1 MVVYIVIETIDE
13 RENKGDGEKEK
24 NKTQGWHGQLE
35 KHKQRMPANGNRVS
49 VENKEI
55 NGEQGD

>member
-35 KHKQRMPANGNRVS
+35 KHKQRMPANGYRVS

-55 NGEQGD
+55 NG